1 MTLSIGKAV
10 TDIRIPL
17 KISDQHDLV
26 QCLSVRKKL
35 IKFARSIENNF
46 TIIIFWVTLYNIV
59 SLFSAFIVPFGLTK
73 TPTLIAT
80 CESSLIFITCFS
92 SFLGTVLCASKV
104 PKAFAELRKS
114 LRDLYQN
121 SSYKLGNQKRSLTLL
136 QSVIGEE
143 EFYFTAWGFINL
155 NKSLILSAL
164 GALVTYGILLV
175 QFKLPSE
182 SI

>member
-1 MTLSIGKAV
+1 M
-10 TDIRIPL
+10 
-17 KISDQHDLV
+17 
-26 QCLSVRKKL
+26 
-35 IKFARSIENNF
+35 
-46 TIIIFWVTLYNIV
+46 
-59 SLFSAFIVPFGLTK
+59 PFGLTK
-73 TPTLIAT
+73 TPTLIAI
-80 CESSLIFITCFS
+80 CESSPIFTTCFS
-92 SFLGTVLCASKV
+92 SFLGTVLCASKL

-121 SSYKLGNQKRSLTLL
+121 SLTEVSYKLGNQKRSLMLL

-143 EFYFTAWGFINL
+143 EFYFIAWGFRNL

-164 GALVTYGILLV
+164 GALVTYGSLLV